1 MGLVLDYKYYICKY
15 YFFYMNNLKSRWGI
29 TSTIQ
34 LVIIFI
40 VFAINGSLS
49 AKISSLLLVELGVTK
64 ENTPTIFYYIILLVL
79 VLPLYPFMLMFF
91 GWLFGQSRFFTP
103 FGKRM
108 VRSMK
113 MGFLLPN
120 EKS

>member
-1 MGLVLDYKYYICKY
+1 MKK
-15 YFFYMNNLKSRWGI
+15 LKTRWGI
-29 TSTIQ
+29 TSNFQ
-34 LVIIFI
+34 LLIIFI

-49 AKISSLLLVELGVTK
+49 AKISSFVLHEIGMTK
-64 ENTPTIFYYIILLVL
+64 DNTNVVLYYIILLVL

-91 GWLFGQSRFFTP
+91 GWLFGQSPFFTP
-103 FGKRM
+103 FAKRM
-108 VRSMK
+108 IRSMK

>member
-1 MGLVLDYKYYICKY
+1 
-15 YFFYMNNLKSRWGI
+15 MNKLKTRWGI
-29 TSTIQ
+29 TSNYQ
-34 LVIIFI
+34 FVIIFI

-49 AKISSLLLVELGVTK
+49 AKLSSFLMGEFGLIK
-64 ENTPTIFYYIILLVL
+64 ENTNIILYYILLLLL

-91 GWLFGQSRFFTP
+91 GWLFGQSSFFTP

-108 VRSMK
+108 IRSMK

-120 EKS
+120 EKKS